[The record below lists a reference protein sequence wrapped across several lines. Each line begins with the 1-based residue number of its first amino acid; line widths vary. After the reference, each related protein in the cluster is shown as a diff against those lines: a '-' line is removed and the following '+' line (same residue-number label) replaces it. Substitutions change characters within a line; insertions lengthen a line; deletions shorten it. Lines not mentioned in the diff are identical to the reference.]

1 MNNREELLDILGAYR
16 RQIIRSGKE
25 YPTVV
30 ISDIFDS
37 INHVLRENNYMGL
50 YVEDA
55 NINYKD
61 VKVKKVYDDNITD

>member
-1 MNNREELLDILGAYR
+1 MNYNSETQVLLDILGAYR

-37 INHVLRENNYMGL
+37 INHVLNNYDYEGK
-50 YVEDA
+50 YADDK
-55 NINYKD
+55 NKHYK
-61 VKVKKVYDDNITD
+61 

>member
-1 MNNREELLDILGAYR
+1 MNYNSETQTLLNILGAYR

-37 INHVLRENNYMGL
+37 INYVLNSYNYEGR
-50 YVEDA
+50 YVED
-55 NINYKD
+55 NGKNYK
-61 VKVKKVYDDNITD
+61 

>member
-1 MNNREELLDILGAYR
+1 MKYNSETQVLLDILGSYR

-37 INHVLRENNYMGL
+37 INHVLNNYDYDGI
-50 YVEDA
+50 YAKDA
-55 NINYKD
+55 GKSYKWF
-61 VKVKKVYDDNITD
+61 

>member
-1 MNNREELLDILGAYR
+1 MIYNSETQTLLDILGAYR

-37 INHVLRENNYMGL
+37 INFVLNNYDYEGK
-50 YVEDA
+50 YADDKGK
-55 NINYKD
+55 NYK
-61 VKVKKVYDDNITD
+61 

>member
-30 ISDIFDS
+30 INDIFDS